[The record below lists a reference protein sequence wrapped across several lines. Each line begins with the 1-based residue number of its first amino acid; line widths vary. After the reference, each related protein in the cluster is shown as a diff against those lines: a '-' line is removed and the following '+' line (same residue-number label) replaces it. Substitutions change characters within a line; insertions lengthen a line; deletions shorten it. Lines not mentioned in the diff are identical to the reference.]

1 MGYFIGM
8 DVGGTYARLKIVDRA
23 GRTLHESEG
32 KGGTISSA
40 GLDKM
45 KERVDRLLS
54 PALHASALSPR
65 DCLGLCLGAS
75 GIDSPELRLSYERIL
90 EGLGFEPRILRA
102 YNDCELLLSLFSG
115 PCVVLIS
122 GTGSIAMGRTG
133 PEAPICRCGGWS
145 YILSDEGSAPS
156 ISFSAMRAVLKHWDG
171 QLYCPALA
179 ELFVRSTGLAT
190 PQALTAWCHQNLQRK
205 DLLARFAPMVEQAAQ
220 AGDPCAEGLL
230 TDAARQLFALVATT
244 ARKTAAPQGRF
255 SVLLWGSVL
264 TENARVRGAL
274 CRQIEQAYP
283 NADVFMLRSN
293 ALDCAVQLAMGRPA
307 QGLMQS
313 LLGEEAG

>member
-8 DVGGTYARLKIVDRA
+8 DVGGTYARLKIVDQA
-23 GRTLHESEG
+23 GHALHESEG

-45 KERVDRLLS
+45 KERFNRLLM
-54 PALHASALSPR
+54 PALCACSLSPR

-75 GIDSPELRLSYERIL
+75 GIDSPELRRSYEDIL
-90 EGLGFEPRILRA
+90 EGLGFERRILRA

-133 PEAPICRCGGWS
+133 PDAPVCRCGGWS

-156 ISFSAMRAVLKHWDG
+156 ISFAAMRAVLKHWDG
-171 QLYCPALA
+171 QLSCPALA
-179 ELFVRSTGLAT
+179 ELFVRATGLTT

-205 DLLARFAPMVEQAAQ
+205 DLLARFAPLVEEAAR
-220 AGDPCAEGLL
+220 AGEACAEGLL
-230 TDAARQLFALVATT
+230 RDAARQLFALVETT
-244 ARKTAAPQGRF
+244 VRKAMPQGRF
-255 SVLLWGSVL
+255 CVLLWGSVL
-264 TENARVRGAL
+264 TENACVRGAL
-274 CRQIEQAYP
+274 CRQLERAYP
-283 NADVFMLRSN
+283 NADILMLRSN